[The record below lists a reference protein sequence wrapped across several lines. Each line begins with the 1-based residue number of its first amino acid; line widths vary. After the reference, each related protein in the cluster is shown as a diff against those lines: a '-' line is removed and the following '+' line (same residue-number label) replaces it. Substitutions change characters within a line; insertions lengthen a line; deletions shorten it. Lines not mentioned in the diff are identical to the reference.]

1 MTDKVETIKKA
12 PATKAEVKKPVA
24 KKAPARK
31 PAAKKAAPKKLAP
44 KKAAPKKVAPR
55 KSVYQQF
62 EDSVFAVPF
71 KIANKTFMA
80 SLGMISFVQKEVD
93 KQYRAFDKQ
102 FTKYAREGEK
112 VFDRWEDRVE
122 DLRKDV
128 EEKADVAYDR
138 VRDTLNKAA

>member
-71 KIANKTFMA
+71 KLANKTFMA